1 MKNFQLKRNI
11 KLEILR
17 LLAKHEIE
25 IFKKIDPI
33 VFFDEI
39 LDLKKLPST
48 DARYKDAR
56 GDLIQHYINNNDWEL
71 DYILLERFNFIDS
84 DEILIGLL
92 NKIISPEV
100 NENDD
105 DIKFFYHTLN
115 PILKNDLIEYRLKGI
130 DDNGLSIFEIDEL
143 DEDNKFKDLA
153 DNKIPFVFSNTR
165 HEHNSYFLLSPTTWD
180 DYGNK
185 NEFFLYYFSNNMR
198 KDIGKLKIISKQS
211 NSTTKE
217 IVEKFY
223 TLSNEYCSLG
233 QNFDFYRNLKNIFQQ
248 NYLSILK
255 GLNDITFFPQIC
267 EEFENFSDFK
277 NSIIRFDEQEQL
289 LRQARYRIDNYDL
302 SNLYSFEYN
311 FKPIYSDDEG
321 LRIAFNF
328 NDSSILPNRIYALIG
343 NNGVG
348 KTQLVSKLPFDIAK
362 GNFELFTPKLPL
374 FSKVIAVSYSV
385 FDKFVI
391 PESSSKINYIYCG
404 LRHSKG
410 SSESILSE
418 NELNSRFF
426 LSIVKVQ
433 KNKRFS
439 SWIEIIKNF
448 FPKELVDVWI
458 EWDSTVFEQKLNIV
472 EINKSLKTFSSGQAI
487 FLYILTEILANIR
500 YDSLIIFDEPET
512 HLHPNAISQLINSIH
527 LLVKKFQSFCIIAT
541 HSPII
546 VQGILSK
553 NIYVIRNENNILNAK
568 HPAIE
573 TFGENLTKITED
585 IFGSRETDSQ
595 FKKELEI
602 LIKKGYSFEQI
613 LELLRENNIPLSL
626 NLTVLLKSM
635 VSNSYD

>member
-17 LLAKHEIE
+17 LLAKQEIK

-39 LDLKKLPST
+39 LDLKNLPST
-48 DARYKDAR
+48 DPRYKDAR
-56 GDLIQHYINNNDWEL
+56 RDLIQHYINNNDWEL
-71 DYILLERFNFIDS
+71 DFILLERFNFIDS
-84 DEILIGLL
+84 DEILIRLL
-92 NKIISPEV
+92 NKVISPEV
-100 NENDD
+100 NETDD

-115 PILKNDLIEYRLKGI
+115 PILKNDLLEYRLKGI
-130 DDNGLSIFEIDEL
+130 DDNSLSIFEIDEL

-153 DNKIPFVFSNTR
+153 DNKIPFVFSNIK
-165 HEHNSYFLLSPTTWD
+165 HAHNSYFLLSPTTWD

-185 NEFFLYYFSNNMR
+185 NEFFLYYVTNNMR

-217 IVEKFY
+217 IVDSFY
-223 TLSNEYCSLG
+223 TLSNEFCSLG
-233 QNFDFYRNLKNIFQQ
+233 QTFDFYKNLKNIFQQ

-255 GLNDITFFPQIC
+255 GLNDIAFFPQIC

-311 FKPIYSDDEG
+311 FKPMYSDDEG
-321 LRIAFNF
+321 LRIGFNF

-348 KTQLVSKLPFDIAK
+348 KTQLVSKLPFDIAN
-362 GNFELFTPKLPL
+362 GNFELFAPKIPL
-374 FSKVIAVSYSV
+374 FSKVIAVSYSA

-410 SSESILSE
+410 NSESILSE
-418 NELNSRFF
+418 SELNARFF

-433 KNKRFS
+433 KNKRFD

-448 FPKELVDVWI
+448 FPKELVEVWV
-458 EWDSTVFEQKLNIV
+458 EWDPTLFEQRLNIV
-472 EINKSLKTFSSGQAI
+472 EINKALKTFSSGQAI

-553 NIYVIRNENNILNAK
+553 NVYVIRNENNILNAK

-585 IFGSRETDSQ
+585 ILGSRATDSQ
-595 FKKELEI
+595 FKKELQI
-602 LIKKGYSFEQI
+602 LINKGYSFEEI
-613 LELLRENNIPLSL
+613 IHLLRVNDIPLSL

-635 VSNSYD
+635 VSNRYD